1 MSSRKLATS
10 LLSHYFGWYFGI
22 RSADIYD
29 PYFASQIWIV
39 IEYLSFDVSQRK
51 IEIRSNF

>member
-29 PYFASQIWIV
+29 PYFASQIRIV